1 MTSDLRPW
9 FLQSCTI
16 FMLQLQEVQPDQ
28 ALALSDKKPAGNH
41 RTGFNVTHKI
51 VQMLLLLDSF
61 TIR

>member
-1 MTSDLRPW
+1 
-9 FLQSCTI
+9 
-16 FMLQLQEVQPDQ
+16 MLQLQEVQPDQ